1 MNFAADLSEIN
12 ENIRSSMIYEL
23 EQIMKC
29 IDLTDSEK
37 IKELKEI
44 LLLVCS
50 VGKEISV
57 QDCLDRI
64 FKQIPTFYSPLEDK
78 FLYRAVKSLASLM
91 SGDHYDVRWVY
102 ESKDYQLNED
112 DYENYLSQVQAQM
125 REDIKH
131 FLNSNFDLLELQKY
145 FNDGKVIH
153 ELNKLS
159 LV

>member
-23 EQIMKC
+23 EKIMKC

-78 FLYRAVKSLASLM
+78 FLYCAVNSLASLM
-91 SGDHYDVRWVY
+91 HV
-102 ESKDYQLNED
+102 
-112 DYENYLSQVQAQM
+112 
-125 REDIKH
+125 
-131 FLNSNFDLLELQKY
+131 
-145 FNDGKVIH
+145 
-153 ELNKLS
+153 
-159 LV
+159 